1 MMFSIQEERV
11 PSLFTD
17 NFCSKKFEAKK
28 SYGKMFF
35 GRKTKK
41 RKSLC
46 LPLCQKGVTSEDV
59 KTSFDFFKLF

>member
-28 SYGKMFF
+28 VMERCFSDEKQRRGNLFVYLYA
-35 GRKTKK
+35 RK
-41 RKSLC
+41 
-46 LPLCQKGVTSEDV
+46 E
-59 KTSFDFFKLF
+59 

>member
-28 SYGKMFF
+28 SYGNMFF
-35 GRKTKK
+35 GENLFVYLYARK
-41 RKSLC
+41 
-46 LPLCQKGVTSEDV
+46 E
-59 KTSFDFFKLF
+59 